1 LYYII
6 LGLVNAGRVEVTID
20 TGRKCWPK
28 FVIFLVADERQTETE
43 FDISMEVVKLKNRIR
58 TQTVKMTPE
67 GGVDTAPKREMHVQF
82 DGMNTGERD
91 DSNSPYTST
100 SAAGRRYDNSRQIC
114 IRRALC
120 QMTAAAAAAR
130 SVVLATATYILFD

>member
-1 LYYII
+1 
-6 LGLVNAGRVEVTID
+6 
-20 TGRKCWPK
+20 
-28 FVIFLVADERQTETE
+28 
-43 FDISMEVVKLKNRIR
+43 MEVVKLKNRIR

-100 SAAGRRYDNSRQIC
+100 SAAGRRRYDNSRQIC